1 MSFKKGAVCCFTLLM
16 ACVALADIRA
26 VRIRASTQAGHDS
39 AKLPEIAFIAPEEL
53 KAKLAKNEPL
63 TIIDVRSTNDYIGS
77 DGKIKGAIYVKSR
90 RLHARLGL
98 LPLKDVPR
106 DQQVVTYCA

>member
-1 MSFKKGAVCCFTLLM
+1 MSFKKGAVCFLYLLM
-16 ACVALADIRA
+16 TCVALADIGA
-26 VRIRASTQAGHDS
+26 VRIRASTQAGYNS
-39 AKLPEIAFIAPEEL
+39 AEPPEIAFIAPEQL

-63 TIIDVRSTNDYIGS
+63 TIIDVRSANDFIGS

-98 LPLKDVPR
+98 APLKDVSR
-106 DQQVVTYCA
+106 DQEVVTYCA